1 MKKANRE
8 ATIGIPE
15 DYAEELSPLLLPGR
29 RAEPGAGWL
38 GDAGEYCGDRERTAT
53 LVYYQ
58 IGNYFCENY
67 YMTSTCS
74 KPKSNDRPYHG
85 RPDQGQNMSGSHDIP
100 ERISDLTVSEML
112 CSAAQ

>member
-38 GDAGEYCGDRERTAT
+38 GDTGEYCGDTGEEFS
-53 LVYYQ
+53 L
-58 IGNYFCENY
+58 EN
-67 YMTSTCS
+67 S
-74 KPKSNDRPYHG
+74 K
-85 RPDQGQNMSGSHDIP
+85 
-100 ERISDLTVSEML
+100 ISENFNIF
-112 CSAAQ
+112 